1 LDAISPDEDGP
12 QVELMRD
19 AARRLAATTSLRFA
33 ARSIGMSPMGLRSFI
48 AGTAPYSQTLRKL
61 RVWYVRSFAESAE
74 AITTEDVRSV
84 FEVLLLG
91 YPEQER
97 DAAAVT
103 LFRSLTDLFTRRG
116 LPLPP
121 WLVDAPAGRDV

>member
-1 LDAISPDEDGP
+1 
-12 QVELMRD
+12 
-19 AARRLAATTSLRFA
+19 
-33 ARSIGMSPMGLRSFI
+33 MGLRSFI
-48 AGTAPYSQTLRKL
+48 AGTTPYSQTLRKL

-74 AITTEDVRSV
+74 AITSEDVRSV
-84 FEVLLLG
+84 LGVLLSG

-103 LFRSLTDLFTRRG
+103 LFRALADLFTRRG

-121 WLVDAPAGRDV
+121 WLVNALARRDG